1 MLWGTFQ
8 KPQSRESR
16 ENGTPSSLLG
26 SGWGLPTILVF
37 LLHVKS
43 VAEALHAKADTSTL
57 LGAGT
62 CSSAPQGSPSLAGS
76 CQWDPGMHW
85 GEGAQSL
92 TPEEPELKIRG
103 QMLPGATVPALGAFS
118 KHVSK
123 GFSSGVVLGLQS
135 LTPGSLS
142 EDIQEGPGICIIN
155 DKTVLQDIARSFSF
169 IPTPDSH
176 LQCGWGWAMS

>member
-1 MLWGTFQ
+1 MHPVLWGTLFQ
-8 KPQSRESR
+8 KPQSRERR

-26 SGWGLPTILVF
+26 SGRGLPTILVF

-62 CSSAPQGSPSLAGS
+62 CSSAPRAPLPLLAAISGIQV
-76 CQWDPGMHW
+76 CT
-85 GEGAQSL
+85 GEL
-92 TPEEPELKIRG
+92 ELKTRG
-103 QMLPGATVPALGAFS
+103 QTLPGATVPALGAFS

-123 GFSSGVVLGLQS
+123 RFSSGVVLGLQS

-155 DKTVLQDIARSFSF
+155 HKTVLQDIARSFSF
-169 IPTPDSH
+169 IPTHDSH